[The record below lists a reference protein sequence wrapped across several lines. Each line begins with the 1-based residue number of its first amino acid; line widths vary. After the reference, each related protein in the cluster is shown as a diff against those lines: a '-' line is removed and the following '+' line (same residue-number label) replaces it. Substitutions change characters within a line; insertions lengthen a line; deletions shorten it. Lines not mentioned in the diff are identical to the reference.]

1 MKNPQKNPNGT
12 LNHHKLLM
20 TRLLWLALVK
30 WSVLEPLVSGKLLFK
45 VCKQFNMAKQ
55 IRLKSNILC
64 TVDLN
69 RESKPQTLPSDRGAQ
84 KKNIAKGIN
93 SFGLVVQKLFMV
105 KVGSKLI
112 LNQLEIDL

>member
-1 MKNPQKNPNGT
+1 
-12 LNHHKLLM
+12 
-20 TRLLWLALVK
+20 
-30 WSVLEPLVSGKLLFK
+30 
-45 VCKQFNMAKQ
+45 MAKQ

-93 SFGLVVQKLFMV
+93 SFGLVV
-105 KVGSKLI
+105 
-112 LNQLEIDL
+112 